1 MNWEEYMNWEE
12 HRSWEDFVGE
22 INIRLITKV

>member
-1 MNWEEYMNWEE
+1 MNWVEYMNWEE
-12 HRSWEDFVGE
+12 HMNWEDFVGE